1 MRWLLLLS
9 NAILC
14 RMWIAGEKKKW
25 RVYVHTKASR
35 FMHHVPVIL
44 DSPPRERH
52 ARMRFES
59 TASKNIAKLHSK
71 LDRLTPLLQM
81 FIHALLARKNRAYL
95 LERNIASNHAET
107 TGLTLDDWHHET

>member
-1 MRWLLLLS
+1 MALYTRKGIQ
-9 NAILC
+9 AH
-14 RMWIAGEKKKW
+14 
-25 RVYVHTKASR
+25 VSR
-35 FMHHVPVIL
+35 ACVL
-44 DSPPRERH
+44 GRPRERH